1 MRISDAQRFDIAL
14 NSMFRLQESTA
25 KYQTQISTGLKVN
38 NPADDPVAA
47 AQVLLINE
55 RVTAS
60 EQYDRNA
67 EFAELNLQQTEG
79 AVASA
84 NDVMQRIRELTIQ
97 GKNTTLTDADRRSIT
112 TEVRQ
117 RLDELKSLANSRNA
131 AGEYI
136 FSGTLVDTQAF
147 TTDPTG
153 SVVYN
158 GDQTSREIKISEFRT
173 VTDGFTGF
181 DAFAAIRNG
190 NGTYVTDL
198 AAGNTGSGRI
208 VPGGVVDKSAYQAH
222 DFRIT
227 FTASDTYDVID
238 DTTGATVLAA
248 QTYTDGAAITF
259 NGIQLTLVGT
269 PAAGDEFLAGPSQNQ
284 SVFETVDRLLAT
296 LESPTALAADAAV
309 FQNDLD
315 RALGDIDQAMDRFRE
330 VQGIVGARRNTIESQ
345 RVANED
351 LRLQLN
357 TVRSRLEDADL
368 VEAVSRLAQESNA
381 LQAAQAAFVRVQGL
395 SLFNFL

>member
-238 DTTGATVLAA
+238 DTTGATLLAA
-248 QTYTDGAAITF
+248 QTYTEGAAITF

>member
-1 MRISDAQRFDIAL
+1 MRISDAQRFDLAL
-14 NSMFRLQESTA
+14 NNMFRLQESTA
-25 KYQTQISTGLKVN
+25 KHQLEISSGRKVN

-47 AQVLLINE
+47 AQVLLLRE
-55 RVTAS
+55 RVAAS

-67 EFAELNLQQTEG
+67 DFAELNLQQQES

-84 NDVMQRIRELTIQ
+84 NDVMQRIRELTLK
-97 GKNTTLTDADRRSIT
+97 GKNSTLTDADRRSIT
-112 TEVRQ
+112 TEIRQ
-117 RLDELKSLANSRNA
+117 RLGELKSLANSRNA

-136 FSGTLVDTQAF
+136 FSGSLVDTQAF
-147 TTDPTG
+147 TTDPAG
-153 SVVYN
+153 GVVYN
-158 GDQTSREIKISEFRT
+158 GDQTNREIKISEFRT

-181 DAFAAIRNG
+181 EVFSGIRNG
-190 NGTYVTDL
+190 NGTYVTNL
-198 AAGNTGSGRI
+198 AAGNTGSGQI
-208 VPGGVVDKSAYQAH
+208 VPGGVVDKAAYQAH
-222 DFRIT
+222 DFRIS
-227 FTASDTYDVID
+227 FTGPGTYDVID
-238 DTTGATVLAA
+238 DTAGSTVLAA

-259 NGIQLTLVGT
+259 NGIQLTLIGT
-269 PAAGDEFLAGPSQNQ
+269 PVAGDEFLVGPSQNQ
-284 SVFETVDRLLAT
+284 SVFETVERLVAT
-296 LESPTALAADAAV
+296 LESPTALDADAAV

-315 RALGDIDQAMDRFRE
+315 RALGDIDQSMERFRE
-330 VQGIVGARRNTIESQ
+330 VQAIVGGRRNTIESQ

>member
-158 GDQTSREIKISEFRT
+158 GDQTNREIKISEFRT

-227 FTASDTYDVID
+227 FTAPDTYDVID

-368 VEAVSRLAQESNA
+368 VEAVSRLAQDSNA
-381 LQAAQAAFVRVQGL
+381 LEAAQSAFVRVQGL

>member
-1 MRISDAQRFDIAL
+1 MRISDAQRFDLAL
-14 NSMFRLQESTA
+14 NNMFRLQENTA
-25 KYQTQISTGLKVN
+25 KFQTQISTGLKIN

-47 AQVLLINE
+47 AQVLLISE
-55 RVTAS
+55 RVAAS

-67 EFAELNLQQTEG
+67 DFAELNLQQTES

-84 NDVMQRIRELTIQ
+84 NDVMQRIRELAIQ
-97 GKNTTLTDADRRSIT
+97 GKNTILTDADRRSIT
-112 TEVRQ
+112 TEVSQ

-136 FSGTLVDTQAF
+136 FSGTLVDAQAF

-158 GDQTSREIKISEFRT
+158 GDQTNREIKISEFRT

-198 AAGNTGSGRI
+198 GAGNTGSARI
-208 VPGGVVDKSAYQAH
+208 VPGGVIDSSAYQAH

-227 FTASDTYDVID
+227 FTAPGTYDVIN

-259 NGIQLTLVGT
+259 NGIQLTLAGT
-269 PAAGDEFLAGPSQNQ
+269 PAAGDEFLVGPSQNQ
-284 SVFETVDRLLAT
+284 SVFETVDRLIAT

-330 VQGIVGARRNTIESQ
+330 VQGIVGARRNSIESQ

>member
-79 AVASA
+79 AIASA

-158 GDQTSREIKISEFRT
+158 GDQTNREIKISEFRT

-208 VPGGVVDKSAYQAH
+208 VPGGVVDKSAYEAH

-227 FTASDTYDVID
+227 FTAPDTYDVID

-368 VEAVSRLAQESNA
+368 VEAVSRLAQDSNA
-381 LQAAQAAFVRVQGL
+381 LEAAQSAFVRVQGL

>member
-238 DTTGATVLAA
+238 DTTGATLLAA